1 MSQNKQEIRERVKK
15 LSEYFSSTLG
25 VGVTGNEDDE
35 VFDEYQQQWGSND
48 MEIENVIFSSR
59 VSLELPVEDLLL
71 DDGAL
76 LQKFLD
82 RIQAVK
88 KMRSEAAKEVGK
100 WTAANKTVQKKV
112 VLTNIWNDK
121 EGKELPVSLLEIP
134 PPDGLGVTVNGEI
147 IDASNNE
154 EWKKVYT
161 GFPQLKLELE
171 LKE

>member
-1 MSQNKQEIRERVKK
+1 M
-15 LSEYFSSTLG
+15 
-25 VGVTGNEDDE
+25 
-35 VFDEYQQQWGSND
+35 
-48 MEIENVIFSSR
+48 
-59 VSLELPVEDLLL
+59 
-71 DDGAL
+71 GAL